1 MNQQVVSTKPA
12 YFPNLDGLRF
22 IGSLLIIV
30 FHIEDIKLLHNKP
43 VIPFIEY
50 YGLIGNFDV
59 SLFFVLSGFLITY
72 LLLKE
77 KKESGSINLKA
88 YYARRTLR
96 IWPLYYLILILGFF
110 VLPHLGAYFSTTY
123 SANIYKNFWLSFTG
137 CFLFLCPL
145 VRSASGL
152 PQTMGPIW
160 SVGVEELFYLCWP
173 LFLRKTT
180 KYLLLFFV
188 VLVVVLLLRN
198 GFFLGDYFFGWDD
211 SFHKIYKFISAVLM
225 QYRISCMAIG
235 AMGAYWVVFEKKKIL
250 SFLYR
255 KDIQWI
261 VYIITA
267 GLLLL
272 RVGVKIEA
280 LESFPSVFHEVY
292 SVLFIIII
300 VNLATNP
307 KSIVRLDYKWTNYLG
322 KISYGLYMYHP
333 IMRILSLELTTYLF
347 KGNTWNWQMNVSL
360 YFFTVSS
367 TILISILSY
376 EFFEKKFLK
385 LKNKV
390 TAQA

>member
-1 MNQQVVSTKPA
+1 MLLDSQNAFLLNPLLRQCFIYSVICFEVYRLNRCLVTVGSSIACFFWQQKYYVFKPLSRCTWSYA
-12 YFPNLDGLRF
+12 Y
-22 IGSLLIIV
+22 
-30 FHIEDIKLLHNKP
+30 
-43 VIPFIEY
+43 
-50 YGLIGNFDV
+50 
-59 SLFFVLSGFLITY
+59 
-72 LLLKE
+72 
-77 KKESGSINLKA
+77 
-88 YYARRTLR
+88 
-96 IWPLYYLILILGFF
+96 
-110 VLPHLGAYFSTTY
+110 
-123 SANIYKNFWLSFTG
+123 
-137 CFLFLCPL
+137 
-145 VRSASGL
+145 
-152 PQTMGPIW
+152 
-160 SVGVEELFYLCWP
+160 
-173 LFLRKTT
+173 
-180 KYLLLFFV
+180 

-235 AMGAYWVVFEKKKIL
+235 AIGAYWVAFEKKKIL
-250 SFLYR
+250 SVVYR
-255 KDIQWI
+255 KDVQWI

-360 YFFTVSS
+360 YFFTLSS